1 MLFVFKR
8 LGFLIQKGLVTQLV
22 TRFPF
27 TSMMRCCCCCCC
39 SYTRKGCDYGN
50 CFEQNRNLPI
60 GSVSWLGKI
69 RKSTGI
75 AAMAD
80 FNNKF

>member
-1 MLFVFKR
+1 
-8 LGFLIQKGLVTQLV
+8 
-22 TRFPF
+22 
-27 TSMMRCCCCCCC
+27 MMRCCCCCCC
-39 SYTRKGCDYGN
+39 SYTRKGCDDGN

>member
-1 MLFVFKR
+1 
-8 LGFLIQKGLVTQLV
+8 
-22 TRFPF
+22 
-27 TSMMRCCCCCCC
+27 MMRCCCCC
-39 SYTRKGCDYGN
+39 SYIRKGCDDGN
-50 CFEQNRNLPI
+50 CFEQNRNLPT

>member
-1 MLFVFKR
+1 MLFFFIQN
-8 LGFLIQKGLVTQLV
+8 GFVTHLV

-27 TSMMRCCCCCCC
+27 TSMMRCCCCCC
-39 SYTRKGCDYGN
+39 SYIRKRCDDGN

-69 RKSTGI
+69 RKSTVI

>member
-1 MLFVFKR
+1 MLFLKDLFF
-8 LGFLIQKGLVTQLV
+8 FLIQKGFVTQCV

-27 TSMMRCCCCCCC
+27 TSMMRCCCCC
-39 SYTRKGCDYGN
+39 SYIRKGCDDGN
-50 CFEQNRNLPI
+50 CFEQNRNLPT